1 MAVYAHQGVIVLA
14 VDAEFADHGAGFV
27 FGECRI
33 VDCATAAVKN
43 APARRQNRHAL
54 DAVGLRAL
62 VPDQNRKPALY
73 SRSVRIRTIEQRPNF
88 DPKVGPSVR
97 PLEGYV
103 REVAES
109 AALGCFRVTSM
120 RYTR

>member
-54 DAVGLRAL
+54 DAVGLRSL
-62 VPDQNRKPALY
+62 VVERGILACRRQKPHIKNRKTALY

-88 DPKVGPSVR
+88 DPKAGPSVR
-97 PLEGYV
+97 PSEGYV

-109 AALGCFRVTSM
+109 AL
-120 RYTR
+120 